1 MSENVKFDVDQL
13 SFLVSAV
20 RQKILFPSI
29 FEQSE
34 EPQNQ
39 ILQSDSDDESDSD
52 EENNKS
58 ETQDAVRWN
67 IAVNNFK
74 DVKLVF
80 FINIFYIT
88 H

>member
-58 ETQDAVRWN
+58 ETQDAVR
-67 IAVNNFK
+67 
-74 DVKLVF
+74 
-80 FINIFYIT
+80 
-88 H
+88 